1 MSDSQRYIRIYTE
14 YYDGSRS
21 DTEVF
26 YRTGNLLKALERFK
40 KDFPQS
46 AEMTITAVEFDLGK
60 ADKNGK
66 RAFRAAE
73 SAGCVYEMCDRKQ
86 NITN

>member
-1 MSDSQRYIRIYTE
+1 MSESQRYIRIYTE
-14 YYDGSRS
+14 YYDGSRT

-46 AEMTITAVEFDLGK
+46 PEMTITAVEFDLGK
-60 ADKNGK
+60 ADRNGK
-66 RAFRAAE
+66 RAFEAAE
-73 SAGCVYEMCDRKQ
+73 RAGCVYD
-86 NITN
+86 

>member
-1 MSDSQRYIRIYTE
+1 MSESQRYIRIYTE

-46 AEMTITAVEFDLGK
+46 PEMTITAVEVDLST
-60 ADKNGK
+60 ADQKES
-66 RAFRAAE
+66 RAFEAAKE
-73 SAGCVYEMCDRKQ
+73 AGCVYD
-86 NITN
+86 